1 MPTGRKGIDEF
12 SIARAFAAV
21 GVAAALYG
29 ISLSAGALISQPPDA
44 GKEDVK
50 WFLRHSAAPESVH
63 EVPKASTRPGSFW
76 TESSAAI
83 AAPHKV
89 TPRGISFWDQ
99 GNQVPQSG
107 SLRMA
112 GDLERSAGAF

>member
-1 MPTGRKGIDEF
+1 MAIDEF

-63 EVPKASTRPGSFW
+63 EVPNRI
-76 TESSAAI
+76 SSI
-83 AAPHKV
+83 LMDIPS
-89 TPRGISFWDQ
+89 IS
-99 GNQVPQSG
+99 PSP
-107 SLRMA
+107 
-112 GDLERSAGAF
+112 